1 MAFFWKSPCELSW
14 HSYLVTKLC
23 APHLFSLSL
32 SLSLTF
38 SYFIH
43 PLNLIL
49 YSRSLFDVK
58 NHKSAKVWHIKAFIV
73 WYYRG
78 ELSLCLSFPL
88 NMVLSSKVKHMAIK
102 MLSLL
107 FKLGWFSK
115 NVNLHRK
122 FNFIKA
128 LFLRD
133 LIALFIFLNYP
144 DCISLHPVQITPVG
158 AEFLDAV
165 PKAGGHL
172 PSLLLIQ
179 IQRGWYSTYLF

>member
-1 MAFFWKSPCELSW
+1 
-14 HSYLVTKLC
+14 
-23 APHLFSLSL
+23 
-32 SLSLTF
+32 
-38 SYFIH
+38 
-43 PLNLIL
+43 
-49 YSRSLFDVK
+49 
-58 NHKSAKVWHIKAFIV
+58 
-73 WYYRG
+73 
-78 ELSLCLSFPL
+78 
-88 NMVLSSKVKHMAIK
+88 

-107 FKLGWFSK
+107 FKLRWFSK

-144 DCISLHPVQITPVG
+144 DWISLHPVQITPVG

-179 IQRGWYSTYLF
+179 IERGRYSTYLF